1 MEVPL
6 TPSLRRVTLVTAKLT
21 GCVSS
26 SASIEARVK
35 AVEQSYAVLKEAF
48 DKMNNVCISSCP
60 CLHSF
65 QDQGQSS
72 EEECDTFAHFDFEGA
87 FDVVNRFHQ
96 VDTRSV
102 RKPSVGGFRCRNLL
116 EEDEDEV
123 IKPKF
128 KAALTTSEEAN
139 YTQNE

>member
-35 AVEQSYAVLKEAF
+35 AVEQNYAVLKEAF
-48 DKMNNVCISSCP
+48 DKMDNVRISSCP

-72 EEECDTFAHFDFEGA
+72 EEESDTFAHFDFEGA
-87 FDVVNRFHQ
+87 FDVLNRFCET
-96 VDTRSV
+96 DEGSV
-102 RKPSVGGFRCRNLL
+102 AKQAAGGFRCRNLL
-116 EEDEDEV
+116 EEEENEV
-123 IKPKF
+123 IKTNIKCT
-128 KAALTTSEEAN
+128 LEISED
-139 YTQNE
+139 